1 MSRVVW
7 TPGAGTT
14 EAAGTPNYSTAFE
27 RIWKYWKPSSEVG
40 GGARSDPREDPSPGC
55 APVVRELFSKWVPTP
70 HSLTLEHFLIIKLTW
85 GFWER
90 ANFAYKGCHKFKPNK
105 YNMYDFG
112 EMTSALFRRP
122 AHTLGGSLDIY
133 LQIRKCEK
141 PLEKAETL
149 LKKHKLGCRE
159 EGVLPRR
166 SDNA

>member
-1 MSRVVW
+1 
-7 TPGAGTT
+7 
-14 EAAGTPNYSTAFE
+14 
-27 RIWKYWKPSSEVG
+27 
-40 GGARSDPREDPSPGC
+40 
-55 APVVRELFSKWVPTP
+55 
-70 HSLTLEHFLIIKLTW
+70 
-85 GFWER
+85 
-90 ANFAYKGCHKFKPNK
+90 
-105 YNMYDFG
+105 MYDFG

-141 PLEKAETL
+141 PLEKAEVL